1 MVGNTL
7 HQIGRILHDIKSSW
21 YFRIWGILW
30 LACAVIVAAILI
42 VLTKTSAA
50 EFIQKDVQVWVENA
64 TAIQFPRF
72 ELRGGYG
79 VPENEQIIS
88 LNCTHNQVPVATSA
102 CPNEVSTFC
111 QTVYADSFFTSQ
123 VTSSLVF
130 GDERILCYMTTT
142 GNSSVLGNLMAFQ
155 IEGSNQQSV
164 GPSSYTSIWIAPNQN
179 AWVMLEKS
187 IWNSASQNI
196 TDWDRSLL
204 YHSTV
209 SVPGQYYIE
218 VIIGSYN
225 VWHIDQTDVY
235 NGVMAM
241 GDIGGFAF
249 FLLVIH
255 SIIMLFVGLCFLN
268 NSTFLKNTGSD
279 STDYSQLKH

>member
-1 MVGNTL
+1 
-7 HQIGRILHDIKSSW
+7 
-21 YFRIWGILW
+21 
-30 LACAVIVAAILI
+30 
-42 VLTKTSAA
+42 
-50 EFIQKDVQVWVENA
+50 
-64 TAIQFPRF
+64 
-72 ELRGGYG
+72 
-79 VPENEQIIS
+79 
-88 LNCTHNQVPVATSA
+88 
-102 CPNEVSTFC
+102 
-111 QTVYADSFFTSQ
+111 
-123 VTSSLVF
+123 
-130 GDERILCYMTTT
+130 
-142 GNSSVLGNLMAFQ
+142 
-155 IEGSNQQSV
+155 
-164 GPSSYTSIWIAPNQN
+164 
-179 AWVMLEKS
+179 MLEKS